1 MALNDI
7 FFLIGQPEHSFGV
20 VACNAWMLEA
30 VPVGDVAA
38 MVPVIQIKIM
48 QERAFYKAFLI
59 GVDTQMNVEPERNA
73 GDPHTV
79 LIGCDTA
86 VLDELFHFLRGGVIR
101 NAAQKQ
107 VHPHLFLRG

>member
-1 MALNDI
+1 
-7 FFLIGQPEHSFGV
+7 
-20 VACNAWMLEA
+20 
-30 VPVGDVAA
+30 
-38 MVPVIQIKIM
+38 M
-48 QERAFYKAFLI
+48 QERALYKAFLI

-79 LIGCDTA
+79 LIGCDAA
-86 VLDELFHFLRGGVIR
+86 VLDEFFHFLCVGVIR